1 MKIIMSMAL
10 AAVLSAT
17 SFASQAEDKMG
28 RHAIAPALA
37 LKGTRDSL
45 DPDVRLSFGS
55 NPGGRVIGTY
65 NSNKRARGTDVNA
78 CNMAFLSAV
87 IALQQKAL
95 REGGNAVVNIHSYYK
110 NKKFSS
116 SKEFE
121 CANGRAMSAVTL
133 RGTVV
138 KR

>member
-1 MKIIMSMAL
+1 MKIIMSVVLAGMLSVSPMAAL
-10 AAVLSAT
+10 AA
-17 SFASQAEDKMG
+17 DKLG
-28 RHAIAPALA
+28 RYAIAPALA
-37 LKGTRDSL
+37 MKGTRDSL

-65 NSNKRARGTDVNA
+65 NSNKRARGTDTEA
-78 CNMAFLSAV
+78 CNTAFLSAV